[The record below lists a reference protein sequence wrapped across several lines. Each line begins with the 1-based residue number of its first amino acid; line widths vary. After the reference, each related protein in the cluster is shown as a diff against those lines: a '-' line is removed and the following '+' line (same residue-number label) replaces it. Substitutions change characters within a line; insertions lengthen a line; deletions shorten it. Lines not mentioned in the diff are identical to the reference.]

1 MSNRIKMEEL
11 HAIRCL
17 LKKHWSNR
25 RIARE
30 LGIHRETVARYKKL
44 FQESDAAK
52 PSGSAVGSGQA
63 EISKPAISIT
73 GLDNPQDP
81 KPAISITGS
90 VVGSISNPS
99 ISTTGSE
106 PMIGIPV
113 HAHSPPGRRS
123 LCEEYHRIIVAYLE
137 NELDAVRIFQDLVNE
152 HDFIGSY
159 SSVRRYIRR
168 LSKKGELP
176 CRRFETPPGEE
187 VQVDFGSGPM
197 IEVQPGRRKKT
208 WVFRMVLGNSRSGY
222 SEAVH
227 RQTTDNFIRCLE
239 NAFRWF
245 GGGPTRVVI
254 DNLKAAVS
262 KADWYD
268 PQLNP
273 KLISFAEYYGFVIW
287 PTRPYSPQQ
296 KGKIESGIKYV
307 KNNCLKGRTFTS
319 LSQLNEY
326 LRKWE
331 RNVANTRIHGTTKKQ
346 VKAMFEAER
355 KFLGQLPAE
364 RFPDFEEGKRKVHRD
379 GHVEVARSYYS
390 VPPEY
395 TSHELFVRW
404 DSKLVKIYNLEF
416 KLVGIHTR
424 IKAGSFSTNE
434 SHISPYKI
442 SAVEKGEDYL
452 VHKAEA
458 IGLPCWQWARDTL
471 RHRGITGLRT
481 IQGVLALA
489 KKHSPQ
495 IINEACRVARS
506 NLAFHSSFVR
516 RVCQQLEE
524 KNPSEWLAEHEII
537 RPLDEYSN
545 VVKMNTDSIQTK
557 EKS

>member
-1 MSNRIKMEEL
+1 MEEL

-152 HDFIGSY
+152 HEFIGSY

-168 LSKKGELP
+168 LRKKGELP
-176 CRRFETPPGEE
+176 CRRFETAPGEE
-187 VQVDFGSGPM
+187 VQVDFGSGPT

-227 RQTTDNFIRCLE
+227 RQTTANFIRCLE

-245 GGGPTRVVI
+245 GGVPARVVI
-254 DNLKAAVS
+254 DNFKAAVS

-364 RFPDFEEGKRKVHRD
+364 RFPDF
-379 GHVEVARSYYS
+379 
-390 VPPEY
+390 
-395 TSHELFVRW
+395 
-404 DSKLVKIYNLEF
+404 
-416 KLVGIHTR
+416 
-424 IKAGSFSTNE
+424 
-434 SHISPYKI
+434 
-442 SAVEKGEDYL
+442 
-452 VHKAEA
+452 
-458 IGLPCWQWARDTL
+458 
-471 RHRGITGLRT
+471 
-481 IQGVLALA
+481 
-489 KKHSPQ
+489 
-495 IINEACRVARS
+495 
-506 NLAFHSSFVR
+506 
-516 RVCQQLEE
+516 
-524 KNPSEWLAEHEII
+524 
-537 RPLDEYSN
+537 
-545 VVKMNTDSIQTK
+545 
-557 EKS
+557 